1 MPIQRGKRNK
11 KPRRRGLLNAEG
23 ALYSAPASLPSASPV
38 SPAKNSKTK
47 TRRARRQVPL
57 WVNALLGIGMVIFG
71 IVVFAMPQKGSGTG
85 QRLIFLVLYFLI
97 AGLYL
102 GKAYQQYRA
111 RQRG

>member
-11 KPRRRGLLNAEG
+11 KPRRRGVSEFGEG
-23 ALYSAPASLPSASPV
+23 AFPVTRSSPAPA
-38 SPAKNSKTK
+38 PARAKSNQG
-47 TRRARRQVPL
+47 RRKRWQPPL
-57 WVNALLGIGMVIFG
+57 WVNALLGVGMIVFG
-71 IVVFAMPQKGSGTG
+71 IVVFVMPQRGAGQT

-97 AGLYL
+97 AALYL